1 MAFQRKTWVNR
12 ESEFPTR
19 RKLTQIPTEPDTY
32 TVTRAEG
39 TVSVEG
45 DAFDA
50 ENMNDLENRISR
62 GFEETSA
69 LPLGGTTGMVLTKT
83 GNTDSEVGWQTPK
96 VSANNVTAGTL
107 PTGVKASTAT
117 DYGTA
122 RLRNIKAGTSD
133 LTAGSSSLANGEIYL
148 VYE

>member
-1 MAFQRKTWVNR
+1 MSIYYGDSSGKARKIA
-12 ESEFPTR
+12 
-19 RKLTQIPTEPDTY
+19 LTGIPGPQGPAGPQG
-32 TVTRAEG
+32 VPGPQGPAG
-39 TVSVEG
+39 QGVP
-45 DAFDA
+45 A
-50 ENMNDLENRISR
+50 
-62 GFEETSA
+62 
-69 LPLGGTTGMVLTKT
+69 GGTAGMVLTKT
-83 GNTDSEVGWQTPK
+83 GNTDSESNWQTPK

-107 PTGVKASTAT
+107 LISVKASTAT